1 METFVWLANASAE
14 VESGGFGLNF
24 DIFEANLIN
33 LSIIIGVLVYFG
45 KGFLGKT
52 LSERS
57 ERIETAIKE
66 AEQRVQA
73 AKEGLSDSQQ
83 KLTQAQAEAQR
94 IRANAE
100 EQAEVA
106 KAAILAKSDREI
118 ERMKATASQE
128 LEGDRDK
135 AIAELR
141 NRVTAQA
148 LELAEAQLR
157 DRLNDRSTQE
167 QAVERGIALL
177 GGNG

>member
-1 METFVWLANASAE
+1 MWLANASAE
-14 VESGGFGLNF
+14 VESRGFGLNF
-24 DIFEANLIN
+24 DLFETNLIN
-33 LSIIIGVLVYFG
+33 LSIIIGVLIYFG
-45 KGFLGKT
+45 RGFLGKT
-52 LSERS
+52 LGDRQ

-73 AKEGLSDSQQ
+73 AKEALSDSQQ

-100 EQAEVA
+100 EQAQVA
-106 KAAILAKSDREI
+106 KAAILAKSEREL
-118 ERMKATASQE
+118 ERMKAAASQE

-141 NRVTAQA
+141 SRVTAMA
-148 LELAEAQLR
+148 LEQAEGLLR
-157 DRLNDRSTQE
+157 ERLSDRSTQE
-167 QAVERGIALL
+167 QAVNRGIAML